1 MRPLGEFDKFDN
13 DYTIKES
20 EELGIG
26 VLWIKDLL
34 YIWRPTLAD
43 AVGKIRIRVPN

>member
-20 EELGIG
+20 GELGIG

-34 YIWRPTLAD
+34 YIWRRNF
-43 AVGKIRIRVPN
+43 GRRIGEK